1 MLAFKRRA
9 SALGIV
15 TLASVSITGG
25 ANDESDFSE
34 QTEALRASGATVI
47 VIFAGGYD
55 ASLFIEKAYD
65 AGVGGPGFL
74 WLGSD
79 AVSQASTMA
88 RIDDPTVR
96 RHVFQADTS
105 QTLPRHFPDTS
116 QTLPRHF
123 PDTSQTLPRHS
134 PDTP

>member
-47 VIFAGGYD
+47 VNSRFPSRLEY
-55 ASLFIEKAYD
+55 LNEE
-65 AGVGGPGFL
+65 
-74 WLGSD
+74 LG
-79 AVSQASTMA
+79 A
-88 RIDDPTVR
+88 
-96 RHVFQADTS
+96 
-105 QTLPRHFPDTS
+105 
-116 QTLPRHF
+116 
-123 PDTSQTLPRHS
+123 
-134 PDTP
+134 